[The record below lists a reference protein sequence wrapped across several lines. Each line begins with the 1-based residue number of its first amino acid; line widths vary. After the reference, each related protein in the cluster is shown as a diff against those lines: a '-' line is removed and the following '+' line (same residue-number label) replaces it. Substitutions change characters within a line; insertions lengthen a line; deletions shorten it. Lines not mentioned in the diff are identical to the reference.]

1 MASARATSGARLAV
15 IATHPIQYYAPWF
28 RHLANEPG
36 VQLRV
41 FYLWDFGVAAHRD
54 PGFGREI
61 TWDVSLLD
69 GYDSEFVPNGAARP
83 TTASPTGL
91 WNPSLPER
99 VRTWGPTAVLLTAYN
114 FASLYWFLARWRR
127 NEAPLLFRGDSH
139 RLVPLSG
146 GAARLRAAVTSRVL
160 RRFDAALYVGAAN
173 RRYFLTH
180 GVASERLFFSPHA
193 VDNAR
198 FTGSRDRVC
207 ADAAAWRASLGIP
220 LEHRVIL
227 FAGKLEE
234 KKRPQMLVHAFLRA
248 PLERATL
255 LIVGD
260 GVLAPELCALAAGHP
275 HVRFAPFQNQ
285 SRMPM
290 VYAAGD
296 LFVLPS
302 EGPGETW
309 GLAVNEAQCLARAV
323 IVSSHVGCAED
334 LVEHGVKGLVFPA
347 GNVDAL
353 TAALVEALSDD
364 ERLVTWGQ
372 AGRERVSH
380 YSYQSATA
388 GLLDALAAVVPRHQ

>member
-1 MASARATSGARLAV
+1 MTSTRALSEARLAV

-28 RHLANEPG
+28 RHLANETG
-36 VQLRV
+36 VQMRV

-91 WNPSLPER
+91 WNPSLPAR

-127 NEAPLLFRGDSH
+127 NEAPLLFRGDSN
-139 RLVPLSG
+139 RLAPTTRR
-146 GAARLRAAVTSRVL
+146 GARMRAAITGRVL

-173 RRYFLTH
+173 RRYYLAH
-180 GVASERLFFSPHA
+180 GVSPARLYFAPHA

-198 FTGSRDRVC
+198 FMSNPDTVRS
-207 ADAAAWRASLGIP
+207 AAAAWRESLGIP
-220 LEHRVIL
+220 TAHRVVL
-227 FAGKLEE
+227 FAGKLEPRKE
-234 KKRPQMLVHAFLRA
+234 PQSLVRAFRRA
-248 PLERATL
+248 QLEHATL
-255 LIVGD
+255 VIVGD
-260 GVLAPELCALAAGHP
+260 GPLEGAMRSLAGDDP
-275 HVRFAPFQNQ
+275 HIRFASFQNQ

-290 VYAAGD
+290 VYAAAD
-296 LFVLPS
+296 LVVLPS
-302 EGPGETW
+302 AQETW
-309 GLAVNEAQCLARAV
+309 GLAINEAQCLARAV

-334 LVEHGVKGLVFPA
+334 LVEHGVNGLVFPA

-364 ERLVTWGQ
+364 ERLAAWGQ
-372 AGRERVSH
+372 AGRERVAH

-388 GLLDALAAVVPRHQ
+388 GLLDALAAVMPRHQ